1 MKNKENEK
9 IENYYKE
16 LAKVERD
23 IRDLWEVGKK
33 SKAKEKRKEELE
45 IIINYYNQIEAE
57 RRRNRIISKLRKEY
71 IDIYER
77 IVKEVD
83 NNTIRF

>member
-1 MKNKENEK
+1 MKCNEK
-9 IENYYKE
+9 LENYYKE

-23 IRDLWEVGKK
+23 IRDLWKVGKK

-45 IIINYYNQIEAE
+45 IIINHYNQIEAE
-57 RRRNRIISKLRKEY
+57 RRRNRIISKLREKY
-71 IDIYER
+71 RDIYER
-77 IVKEVD
+77 IVEEVD